1 MIPVC
6 VVVTLFT
13 RVDRMMMCLLWQGGL
28 ACPHRHYFC
37 SEAEKSRQLRW
48 CERTTQSLEAPV
60 VHSIAQR
67 EEILVRTKQAIKR

>member
-1 MIPVC
+1 MSLNQ
-6 VVVTLFT
+6 T
-13 RVDRMMMCLLWQGGL
+13 MMRSWRQGGL